1 LYNDFD
7 PIPLIDNSKH
17 ALFIAATTVKQ
28 ILTVPEEEMKKLL
41 LQARFVLLAVLLAL
55 PLMVV
60 ACGPDP
66 NVQVTTPDSTML
78 LTAPGPNPMIN
89 QPDALG
95 RVARAGAGLWH
106 GIIAPIT
113 LVISFFDSG
122 IHMYEV
128 HNAGS
133 EYDLGFLIGV
143 ILIISLLGH
152 FIRMRR

>member
-1 LYNDFD
+1 VND
-7 PIPLIDNSKH
+7 N
-17 ALFIAATTVKQ
+17 
-28 ILTVPEEEMKKLL
+28 LTVPEVEMKNVLL
-41 LQARFVLLAVLLAL
+41 LSLLVILSTVMA
-55 PLMVV
+55 
-60 ACGPDP
+60 ACTPSSS
-66 NVQVTTPDSTML
+66 VTVTTPDATML

-113 LVISFFDSG
+113 LVLSFFNPA
-122 IHMYEV
+122 IQMYEV

-143 ILIISLLGH
+143 TLIISLLGL
-152 FIRMRR
+152 FIRLRR

>member
-1 LYNDFD
+1 
-7 PIPLIDNSKH
+7 
-17 ALFIAATTVKQ
+17 
-28 ILTVPEEEMKKLL
+28 MKN
-41 LQARFVLLAVLLAL
+41 AVLLGLLVILSAIL
-55 PLMVV
+55 V
-60 ACGPDP
+60 ACTPSSS
-66 NVQVTTPDSTML
+66 VIVTTPDSTML
-78 LTAPGPNPMIN
+78 LTAPGPNPMLN

-113 LVISFFDSG
+113 LVLSFFSDT
-122 IHMYEV
+122 HMYEV

-143 ILIISLLGH
+143 TLIISLLSL